1 MSWQRPPIGAFLLW
15 FRERAARKSTAPS
28 GRSLLQSLHSRPS
41 IRREVA
47 LILASGARR
56 VSVCR
61 PAAPNGPFSDAANRN
76 PQSRYASDCGGVGPH
91 SRLNM
96 SV

>member
-47 LILASGARR
+47 LLLASGGRAE
-56 VSVCR
+56 SLF
-61 PAAPNGPFSDAANRN
+61 AAQRHPTGRSLMPRTVIHNQGTLLTVAVWDHTA
-76 PQSRYASDCGGVGPH
+76 D
-91 SRLNM
+91 
-96 SV
+96 